1 MPRPWAVGCASVQE
15 ALEGIPELVV
25 DLEGRVEMQG
35 EEPAIWI
42 NGRPAP
48 VSGASLSQFLEQ
60 LPADL
65 IDRIEVIENP
75 GAEFDAEGT
84 GGCGT
89 EAPGSRGR

>member
-1 MPRPWAVGCASVQE
+1 MGCASVQE